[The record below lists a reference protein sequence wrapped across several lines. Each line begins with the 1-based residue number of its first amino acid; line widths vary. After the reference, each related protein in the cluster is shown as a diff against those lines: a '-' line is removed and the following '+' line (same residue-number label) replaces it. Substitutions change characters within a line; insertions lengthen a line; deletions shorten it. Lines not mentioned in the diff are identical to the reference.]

1 MPADPEIFTGDAD
14 RFPRNSGE
22 MQQSPSLT
30 TLRSFATCTGLG
42 GRGRTL
48 KRCRG
53 SFACQ
58 AEGRLCMCLSLPVI
72 SVAES
77 SVALL
82 ARLPSSVGRCRAA
95 VYNCRQKFRVRKNS
109 PVACA
114 IRGRGRLGP
123 PGSVRVPVCV
133 CRRGSRTTTAA
144 LVCGDS
150 ASDRGVARMGLRDS
164 QLHGPFRIFSGFGPN
179 RGTQLAILSSFPTN
193 PAPSRTA
200 GTLRRSQAS
209 RPRLR
214 PAASIT
220 NISMTIA
227 RNTYDHGHS
236 AGLPG

>member
-1 MPADPEIFTGDAD
+1 MPTDPEIFTGDAD
-14 RFPRNSGE
+14 RFPRNSGG

-30 TLRSFATCTGLG
+30 TLRSFATCTGLR

-114 IRGRGRLGP
+114 IRGRGGWARRAGAGP
-123 PGSVRVPVCV
+123 LLCSK
-133 CRRGSRTTTAA
+133 
-144 LVCGDS
+144 
-150 ASDRGVARMGLRDS
+150 
-164 QLHGPFRIFSGFGPN
+164 
-179 RGTQLAILSSFPTN
+179 
-193 PAPSRTA
+193 RTA
-200 GTLRRSQAS
+200 TRDGPVASQVGE
-209 RPRLR
+209 
-214 PAASIT
+214 
-220 NISMTIA
+220 
-227 RNTYDHGHS
+227 HCQ
-236 AGLPG
+236 

>member
-14 RFPRNSGE
+14 RFPRNSGG

-30 TLRSFATCTGLG
+30 TLRSFATCTGLR

-114 IRGRGRLGP
+114 IRGRGGWA
-123 PGSVRVPVCV
+123 
-133 CRRGSRTTTAA
+133 RRAAFECLFAFVVVGHGRRQLLWFAVTRHPTAEWLAWAYAIVSFMARFAFSLVSAQTAA
-144 LVCGDS
+144 L
-150 ASDRGVARMGLRDS
+150 
-164 QLHGPFRIFSGFGPN
+164 
-179 RGTQLAILSSFPTN
+179 SS
-193 PAPSRTA
+193 
-200 GTLRRSQAS
+200 RS
-209 RPRLR
+209 
-214 PAASIT
+214 
-220 NISMTIA
+220 
-227 RNTYDHGHS
+227 
-236 AGLPG
+236 